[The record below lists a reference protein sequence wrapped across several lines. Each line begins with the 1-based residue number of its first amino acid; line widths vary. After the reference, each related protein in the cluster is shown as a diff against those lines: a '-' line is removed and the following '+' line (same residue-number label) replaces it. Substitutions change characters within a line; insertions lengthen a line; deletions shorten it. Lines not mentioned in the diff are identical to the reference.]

1 MTCLASSTVA
11 PASIATMSV
20 RGVMT
25 SPTGTSS
32 RRMTLDTT
40 CHSSSARVPVVH
52 AIRAI
57 TSISSRLMS
66 GLFPDPCTSLCT
78 HERGTSKGVMLNVS
92 ALRT

>member
-1 MTCLASSTVA
+1 MTSLASSTVA

-25 SPTGTSS
+25 SPTGTSP

-57 TSISSRLMS
+57 TSISSRLIPGFFRDPWISFCSHESGTTS
-66 GLFPDPCTSLCT
+66 GLI
-78 HERGTSKGVMLNVS
+78 EKVS
-92 ALRT
+92 AFST